1 MNCNDSIDILKTYDS
16 TDEWPALL
24 PSRLR
29 DHLDSCR
36 KCAGF
41 YALLGRERNA
51 YDSYNAAL
59 MPSGDVWKAIE
70 TRLQSAAVPYT
81 AASGR
86 WWQLDRRI
94 FTPAFAAACLFVTF
108 AAVCVWWYLST
119 RPPATEVGTNVTTPN
134 IAVPQVSVPSPQP
147 IVKTND
153 GERLPLSLPRRRFV
167 HPAVRSRVHS
177 SLRPGGTEVRL
188 STDPNEVAVR
198 EVELRYNAA
207 IASLTRDIARQRPA
221 LSPDLMAQFR
231 ASLPELDSRISSS
244 RQAVREQAFDPLAV
258 QSLNDAYGRKI
269 DFLRQ
274 IVEK

>member
-1 MNCNDSIDILKTYDS
+1 MNCNDSIDLLKTYDA
-16 TDEWPALL
+16 TDELPAFL

-29 DHLDSCR
+29 DHLDSCS
-36 KCAGF
+36 KCAEF

-51 YDSYNAAL
+51 YDLYNAAL

-70 TRLQSAAVPYT
+70 SRLQSAAVTDT
-81 AASGR
+81 AAPGR
-86 WWQLDRRI
+86 WWQFDRRI
-94 FTPAFAAACLFVTF
+94 FTPAFAAACLLVTF
-108 AAVCVWWYLST
+108 AAVCVLWYLST
-119 RPPATEVGTNVTTPN
+119 RRPAPEIATNVTTPN
-134 IAVPQVSVPSPQP
+134 IAVPQVSVPSPP
-147 IVKTND
+147 IVQPND
-153 GERLPLSLPRRRFV
+153 GFRLPVSRPRPRSV
-167 HPAVRSRVHS
+167 PPAVRNRAKS
-177 SLRPGGTEVRL
+177 SLRPSETKLRL

-221 LSPDLMAQFR
+221 LSSDLMSQFR
-231 ASLPELDSRISSS
+231 SNLPELDSRISSS

-274 IVEK
+274 MIGK

>member
-1 MNCNDSIDILKTYDS
+1 MSCNESIDLLKIYDA
-16 TDEWPALL
+16 TDELPALL

-29 DHLDSCR
+29 DHLASCS
-36 KCAGF
+36 KCAEF
-41 YALLGRERNA
+41 YALLARERNA

-59 MPSGDVWKAIE
+59 MPSSDVWRAIE
-70 TRLQSAAVPYT
+70 GRLQSADVTGT

-86 WWQLDRRI
+86 WWQFDRRI
-94 FTPAFAAACLFVTF
+94 LTPAFAAACLLVTF
-108 AAVCVWWYLST
+108 ASVCVLWYLST
-119 RPPATEVGTNVTTPN
+119 QRPAPEIATKVSTPN
-134 IAVPQVSVPSPQP
+134 IAIPQESVPSPQP

-153 GERLPLSLPRRRFV
+153 GVRLAVSPQRPRSV
-167 HPAVRSRVHS
+167 HGAVRSGIKS
-177 SLRPGGTEVRL
+177 SLRPSETKARL

-198 EVELRYNAA
+198 EIEMRYKAA

-221 LSPDLMAQFR
+221 LSSDSIAQL
-231 ASLPELDSRISSS
+231 SSNLPELDSRISAS

-274 IVEK
+274 MVGK